1 MSFIVFT
8 QGGSSDMKIRS
19 AKIAFFIFLFLFSIQ
34 LFLKQNLFA
43 KWDGPTDGPSG
54 QSAKNIIFISAD
66 FRNGGV
72 SSVYR
77 GFEAAAEALS
87 WNVKIVNA
95 DGGKSNTKKLFI
107 DALKLRPHAI
117 VLGGFPPEELGD
129 EIEQAKKLKIILIG
143 WHVTDKPG
151 PYKDVFTNITTDP
164 KEVAKIAAEYAIKD
178 GKKKA
183 GVVFLN
189 DDRFP
194 IANTKTEAMRKIIE
208 SCEKCKVLSV
218 ENIPLTNASE
228 DILSVVPR
236 LNEKFGKS
244 WTHTL
249 AINDSY
255 FDKINYALAN
265 SGRKDIRNV
274 SAGDGSLKALTRIRS
289 GYAYQLATVAE
300 PLNSQ
305 GWQLADELNRA
316 FAGKPPSGF
325 INKPV
330 LVTKNLLERLKKS
343 YVDSGSGYEDA
354 YIKIWGQN
362 KKKNK

>member
-1 MSFIVFT
+1 
-8 QGGSSDMKIRS
+8 MKNRS
-19 AKIAFFIFLFLFSIQ
+19 AKKIIIIAIFSFTIQ
-34 LFLKQNLFA
+34 LCFIQNIFA
-43 KWDGPTDGPSG
+43 KWEGPTEGPPG
-54 QSAKNIIFISAD
+54 QPTKNIIFISAD

-87 WNVKIVNA
+87 WNVKIMNA

-143 WHVTDKPG
+143 WHISDKPG
-151 PYKDVFTNITTDP
+151 PYKDIFTNITTDSN
-164 KEVAKIAAEYAIKD
+164 EVAKIAADYVIKD
-178 GKKKA
+178 GKKKV

-189 DDRFP
+189 DNRFS
-194 IANTKTEAMRKIIE
+194 IANAKTEAMRKIIE
-208 SCEKCKVLSV
+208 SCAKCKVLSV
-218 ENIPLTNASE
+218 ENISLANASE
-228 DILSVVPR
+228 DILSVIPR

-274 SAGDGSLKALTRIRS
+274 SAGDGSLKALTRIRA
-289 GYAYQLATVAE
+289 GYVYQLATVAE

-325 INKPV
+325 ISKPV
-330 LVTKNLLERLKKS
+330 LVTKNLLEKLKKS
-343 YVDSGSGYEDA
+343 YVDSGLGYEDA